1 MQRHAVPLLAIGTM
15 AKRSRGAEH
24 IMQNIVILGGGLG
37 GYYVAKGL
45 EKALR
50 PNEAHVTLVDVRP
63 ACVYQPF
70 LAEVVSG
77 AIEPRHVQT
86 PLRRHLPRT
95 TVVQARVEAIDSAR
109 KTVTVLA
116 AGESWEIPYDQLVV
130 ALGAVTKTFP
140 TPGIAEN
147 AIGLKAVEEAQS
159 IRNRIVHAIDTA
171 ASLPKGSEARKRLLT
186 FVVVGGGFSGVECF
200 AEMCDL
206 VRIMLK
212 RRPSID
218 PTEVELH
225 LIEAADRIMPELP
238 PEHSAWVIKEIE
250 KRRGHVHLKT
260 FVTDATNGVVVA
272 SDGTRYDASVLVWTA
287 GVTASPV
294 LKNTDLPLEPRGR
307 LICGQ
312 DLRVRDA
319 QGEVVEGVWGLGDAT
334 CVPDATGDGLPDG
347 SCAPTAQHAVRQARV
362 LIKNLAATVRATEAK
377 PELVDYYH
385 KNAGMVAGL
394 GTGKG
399 IFANG
404 SKKLIIK
411 GWPAWLMHR
420 GYHGLALPS
429 WERKL
434 RVFGDWTST
443 FVIKRDATTTM
454 GTQWTE
460 NPRDFFEEHAVK
472 AE

>member
-1 MQRHAVPLLAIGTM
+1 MQR
-15 AKRSRGAEH
+15 
-24 IMQNIVILGGGLG
+24 IVILGGGLA

-45 EKALR
+45 EKELKAE
-50 PNEAHVTLVDVRP
+50 EASVTLVDLRS

-86 PLRRHLPRT
+86 PLRRHLPHT
-95 TVVQARVEAIDSAR
+95 AVIQARVESIDNAK
-109 KTVTVLA
+109 KTVTVSA

-147 AIGLKAVEEAQS
+147 AIGLKAIEEAQS
-159 IRNRIVHAIDTA
+159 IRNRIIHAIDAA
-171 ASLPKGSEARKRLLT
+171 ASLPRDSTVRQRLLT

-206 VRIMLK
+206 VRILLK

-218 PTEVELH
+218 PSEVQLH
-225 LIEAADRIMPELP
+225 LIEASDRILPELP
-238 PEHSAWVIKEIE
+238 PHHSAWVINELS
-250 KRRGHVHLKT
+250 KRHGHVHLET
-260 FVTDATNGVVVA
+260 FVTDATDGVVTTSA
-272 SDGTRYDASVLVWTA
+272 GEHYDTSVLVWTA
-287 GVTASPV
+287 GVSPSPV
-294 LKNTDLPLEPRGR
+294 LQNTDLPLEPRGR

-312 DLRVRDA
+312 DLRVRASIDENA
-319 QGEVVEGVWGLGDAT
+319 PVIDDVWGLGDVS
-334 CVPDATGDGLPDG
+334 CVPDATGNGLPDG

-362 LIKNLAATVRATEAK
+362 LVKNLVATVRGEEST
-377 PELVDYYH
+377 PELTKYYH

-399 IFANG
+399 VFANG

-443 FVIKRDATTTM
+443 FLIKRDATTTM
-454 GTQWTE
+454 GTEGTE
-460 NPRDFFEEHAVK
+460 SPRDFFEKHAMRPRP
-472 AE
+472 

>member
-1 MQRHAVPLLAIGTM
+1 
-15 AKRSRGAEH
+15 
-24 IMQNIVILGGGLG
+24 MQNIVILGGGLG

-45 EKALR
+45 EKTLK
-50 PNEAHVTLVDVRP
+50 PGEARVTLVDVRP

-95 TVVQARVEAIDSAR
+95 QVVQARVEAIDSAR
-109 KTVTVLA
+109 KTVTVSA
-116 AGESWEIPYDQLVV
+116 AGERWEIPYDQLVV

-159 IRNRIVHAIDTA
+159 IRNRIVAAIDTA
-171 ASLPKGSEARKRLLT
+171 ASLPKDSPARKRLLT
-186 FVVVGGGFSGVECF
+186 FVVVGGGFSGVEGF

-212 RRPSID
+212 RRSSID
-218 PTEVELH
+218 PAEVELH

-238 PEHSAWVIKEIE
+238 PEHSAWVIKELE
-250 KRRGHVHLKT
+250 KRNGHVHLKT
-260 FVTDATNGVVVA
+260 FVTDATDGVVTT
-272 SDGTRYDASVLVWTA
+272 SDGARYDASVLVWTA

-294 LKNTDLPLEPRGR
+294 LKNSDLPLEPRGR

-312 DLRVRDA
+312 DLRVRSA
-319 QGEVVEGVWGLGDAT
+319 MGEEGEVVAGVWGLGDAT
-334 CVPDATGDGLPDG
+334 CVPDATGKGLPDG

-362 LIKNLAATVRATEAK
+362 LVQNLAATLRAENGA
-377 PELVDYYH
+377 PELAEYYH
-385 KNAGMVAGL
+385 ENAGMVAGL

-399 IFANG
+399 IFATG
-404 SKKLIIK
+404 DKKLIIK

-429 WERKL
+429 WERKF

-454 GTQWTE
+454 GTQGTE
-460 NPRDFFEEHAVK
+460 NPRDYFEVHAVK
-472 AE
+472 PQ